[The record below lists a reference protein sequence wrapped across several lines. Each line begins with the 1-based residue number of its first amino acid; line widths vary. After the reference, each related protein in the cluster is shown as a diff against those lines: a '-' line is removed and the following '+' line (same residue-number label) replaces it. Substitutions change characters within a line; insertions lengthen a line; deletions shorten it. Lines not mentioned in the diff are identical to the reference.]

1 MCASSACK
9 FVRDIVIVG
18 GGISGLT
25 AAYTLAKAGRPATLV
40 ERAPELGGLLQ
51 TKKIGGCVVEAGPDS
66 FLAAKPA
73 ATELINEVGLGGDLI
88 SSNDSQR
95 VTYIRRHGRMVPMP
109 DGLMMMVPTRIWP
122 MVTTP
127 LLGWG
132 TKIKMGLEYFRQ
144 APVTDLPER
153 SVADFVRDH
162 YGQEAVDYLAEPLLS
177 GVYGGDPAHLSV
189 NSTLT
194 RFVELEKRY
203 GSLTRGTLAGRKK
216 APPSSGS
223 LFRTLKGGLHDLVA
237 ALEARLT
244 GIERVRGEVTSVR
257 QADGGFE
264 ILLNGEWVA
273 TRHLVLATPAWQS
286 AELLREAAPD
296 LQRLLAEVDYSS
308 SMTVALGYRD
318 ADLKQPL
325 TGFGFLVPAKERE
338 SLVACTYVGRKFP
351 HRTPEGTSLLRC
363 FMGGAGRAAVLEQAD
378 EAIYA
383 AARADLKRLLGLTAE
398 PVFGSISRWPRS
410 MAQYTVGYG
419 ARIREI
425 EERATKYAGLH
436 LIGNAYRG
444 IGIPDCI
451 QLARDTART
460 MLA

>member
-1 MCASSACK
+1 M
-9 FVRDIVIVG
+9 RDIVIVG

-144 APVTDLPER
+144 APVADLPER

-216 APPSSGS
+216 APPASGS

-257 QADGGFE
+257 QAAGGFE

-273 TRHLVLATPAWQS
+273 TRRLVLATPAWQS

-410 MAQYTVGYG
+410 MAQYTVGHG

>member
-1 MCASSACK
+1 M
-9 FVRDIVIVG
+9 RDIVIVG

-216 APPSSGS
+216 APPASGS

-237 ALEARLT
+237 ALDARLT
-244 GIERVRGEVTSVR
+244 GIEHVRGEVTRVR

-273 TRHLVLATPAWQS
+273 TRRLVLATPAWQS

-410 MAQYTVGYG
+410 MAQYTVGHG